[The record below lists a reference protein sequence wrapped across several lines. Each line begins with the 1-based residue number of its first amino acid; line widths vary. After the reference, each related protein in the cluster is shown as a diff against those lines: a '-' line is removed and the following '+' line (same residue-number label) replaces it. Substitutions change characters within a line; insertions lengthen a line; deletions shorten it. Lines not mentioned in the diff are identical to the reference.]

1 MKERCGGVL
10 CYPTLHAEECCA
22 APPRDVTVMVVA
34 ERLSSARI
42 GPPSVKVWL
51 EEHMKW
57 NERKKQSIC
66 GGAKVETPDIF
77 KYVQGILCGHVE
89 AT

>member
-1 MKERCGGVL
+1 MLPDIACGGVL
-10 CYPTLHAEECCA
+10 CSPAEGCHPTC
-22 APPRDVTVMVVA
+22 A

-51 EEHMKW
+51 EEHVKW
-57 NERKKQSIC
+57 KERKKQSIC